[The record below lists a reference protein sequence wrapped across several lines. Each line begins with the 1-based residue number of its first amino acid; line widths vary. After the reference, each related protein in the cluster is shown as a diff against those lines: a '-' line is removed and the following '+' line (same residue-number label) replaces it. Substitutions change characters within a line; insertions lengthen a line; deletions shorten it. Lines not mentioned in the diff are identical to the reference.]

1 MTGRIFEVVLN
12 MSLTAGIVIVA
23 VLLARLALKRAPKIF
38 SYCLWAVVGFRLL
51 CPISFTSSCSLLGI
65 LNMSPAAGGA
75 GGYFASEALRFGD
88 AWTQPAAEPGIRT
101 GDPQEKE
108 QETGRQEKAETGLTM
123 LTHTGTSGAWDW
135 LRNTGKRIWL
145 AGMVFL
151 AVYSAVKMARLR
163 RKLRGAVHERDNI
176 YVMPGMEASFVCGL
190 VRPRIYLPDTL
201 EDRERKYVLM
211 HEQIHIRRGDHI
223 VKCIAFLA
231 LCLHWFNPLV
241 WAAFFLCGKDMEM
254 SCDEA
259 VIRRFGNGVKRNYS
273 ASLLNMAAG
282 RRMAGGIPLAFGGG
296 DTGGRIR
303 NVLRYKKPAIAVLCG
318 AVALTL
324 AVSVALLANPAA
336 ESRASEDEG
345 RKTQVCYYG
354 VIMEI
359 ENGTEPVRPVVRIP
373 GLGDVEI
380 PEAKQVAPYIEYDF
394 HGLEPGDLVWIV
406 FAEGVEP
413 ALQETYPA
421 RFTDAAE
428 EIWVMGQGMEL
439 YYEGDGRYVYTFARG
454 RVPKEAAVGDT
465 VEIWSHLLSDGQ
477 ESLPIA
483 KTQILALA
491 ENGKYA
497 DVPTATIALSE
508 EEITALFRS
517 FPSGPDYDLTDGAS
531 SPDSGADGTAADGA
545 GGELTPGKPGTAE
558 ADYRGVSIR
567 TLSRSARCIDSYIPW
582 GSDEKVPND
591 GGEELAFAENC
602 VFRIN
607 YRMDG
612 VQYEEV
618 DFDTFADVIGGSDP
632 WLNKPCMLTLED
644 GLIVRADLMS
654 AYDKYGICYS
664 EMTAY
669 DEAGFLSMSAK
680 ERRNILGSGYLPAT
694 TQAADIA
701 DTEGVES
708 VQVYYDG
715 GEDVLGNGAGDGIVL
730 FFDRNNTLLHVEYA
744 NESRAGWNNVY
755 IGEADGRGFIMTVGI
770 EDRDDFGEYSY
781 HVFRLGDP
789 GYRAFRLEAD
799 GEADGQDRILNI
811 AGSTFSWGGNVVYDD
826 DLFREWVSGM
836 EYYLENSVRVLSSQD
851 GVLDVSQVS
860 DADRYNY
867 ETLRRS
873 GN

>member
-1 MTGRIFEVVLN
+1 MTERIFEVILN
-12 MSLTAGIVIVA
+12 MSLTAGIVILA
-23 VLLARLALKRAPKIF
+23 VMLVRLALKRAPKIF

-51 CPISFTSSCSLLGI
+51 CPISFTSSYSLLGI

-88 AWTQPAAEPGIRT
+88 ARTQPAAEPGIGN

-123 LTHTGTSGAWDW
+123 LTHTGTSGVQDW
-135 LRNTGKRIWL
+135 LRNTGKRIWI
-145 AGMVFL
+145 AGMAFL

-176 YVMPGMEASFVCGL
+176 YVMPGMEASFVYGL

-201 EDRERKYVLM
+201 EAQERKYILM

-259 VIRRFGNGVKRNYS
+259 VIRRFGNSVKRNYS

-282 RRMAGGIPLAFGGG
+282 RRMTNGIPLAFGGG

-324 AVSVALLANPAA
+324 LVSVALLANPAA
-336 ESRASEDEG
+336 ESRAAEDEG
-345 RKTQVCYYG
+345 QSSRTDYYG

-359 ENGTEPVRPVVRIP
+359 ENGADPARTVVRIP

-406 FAEGVEP
+406 FPEGTVP
-413 ALQETYPA
+413 AIQETYPA

-428 EIWVMGQGMEL
+428 EIWVIGQGMEL
-439 YYEGDGRYVYTFARG
+439 YYEGDGKYRYTFPRG
-454 RVPKEAAVGDT
+454 RVPEEAAVGDV
-465 VEIWSHLLSDGQ
+465 VEIWSNLLSDSQ
-477 ESLPIA
+477 ASLLIA
-483 KTQILALA
+483 SAPILAL
-491 ENGKYA
+491 EESGKYTDA
-497 DVPTATIALSE
+497 PTATIALSE
-508 EEITALFRS
+508 EEITALLSS
-517 FPSGPDYDLTDGAS
+517 FPSGVGYDLTDGVS
-531 SPDSGADGTAADGA
+531 SPDPGA
-545 GGELTPGKPGTAE
+545 GSAEGEEMPE
-558 ADYRGVSIR
+558 ALEVDYRGVSIR
-567 TLSRSARCIDSYIPW
+567 TISRSARCIDNYIAWGAEEKSSY
-582 GSDEKVPND
+582 D

-612 VQYEEV
+612 VQYTEV
-618 DFDTFADVIGGSDP
+618 DFDTFADVISESDP
-632 WLNKPCMLTLED
+632 WLNKPCMLTFED

-654 AYDKYGICYS
+654 AYDNYGIRYS

-669 DEAGFLSMSAK
+669 DAEGFLSMSDE
-680 ERRNILGSGYLPAT
+680 ERQNILRSGYLPAT
-694 TQAADIA
+694 AQTADIA
-701 DTEGVES
+701 DTEGMET
-708 VQVYYDG
+708 VQVFYDG
-715 GEDVLGNGAGDGIVL
+715 GEDVLGDGAGDGIVL

-755 IGEADGRGFIMTVGI
+755 IGEVDGRGFIMTVGI

-789 GYRAFRLEAD
+789 GYRAFRLETA

-826 DLFREWVSGM
+826 DLFRQWVSGM
-836 EYYLENSVRVLSSQD
+836 EYYLANSVRVLSTQD

-867 ETLRRS
+867 ETLKRS